1 MSTFRIDQQ
10 GGGDFSTIAQALRH
24 CLLAQEK
31 APVLRL
37 GPGVWREKLILRIPG
52 LTLEGAGAEKTI
64 IVWGDSA
71 LMPDDAGVPLGTF
84 RTATVRVHAPG
95 VTLRNLTVRNDAG
108 PGDRVAQAVALY
120 QARIPTTPG
129 RWCPADSAAPCGTA
143 ASPGISTSSSAAPP
157 PG

>member
-37 GPGVWREKLILRIPG
+37 GPGVWREKLTLRIPG

-64 IVWGDSA
+64 LVWGDGA
-71 LMPDDAGVPLGTF
+71 LMPRRCRG
-84 RTATVRVHAPG
+84 APG
-95 VTLRNLTVRNDAG
+95 HLPHRHGAGARPGRYPAQPHRAQRRRPRG
-108 PGDRVAQAVALY
+108 PGGPGPVALY
-120 QARIPTTPG
+120 LAGTGAMWRAAPWRPSRIP
-129 RWCPADSAAPCGTA
+129 
-143 ASPGISTSSSAAPP
+143 
-157 PG
+157 

>member
-10 GGGDFSTIAQALRH
+10 GGGDFQTIAQALRH
-24 CLLAQEK
+24 CLLAREK

-37 GPGVWREKLILRIPG
+37 GPGMWREKLTLRIPG
-52 LTLEGAGAEKTI
+52 LTLEGAGAEKTA

-95 VTLRNLTVRNDAG
+95 ALPCATSPCATTPA
-108 PGDRVAQAVALY
+108 PGTGWPRPWPCTWPGTGAMWRAAPWRPS
-120 QARIPTTPG
+120 RIP
-129 RWCPADSAAPCGTA
+129 
-143 ASPGISTSSSAAPP
+143 
-157 PG
+157 